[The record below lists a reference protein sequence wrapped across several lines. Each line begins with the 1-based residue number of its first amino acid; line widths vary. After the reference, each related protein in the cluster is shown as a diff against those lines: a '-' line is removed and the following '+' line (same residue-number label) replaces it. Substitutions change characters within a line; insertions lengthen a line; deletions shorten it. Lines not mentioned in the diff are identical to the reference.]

1 MKKPERSYADSDV
14 QMLKMAHEES
24 NHHTT
29 AHMLNELKEEKDIE
43 SFIKRNEQ
51 SFNSKSIS
59 DHMEGLLEKY
69 GISKTEAILRAD
81 IERGYGYQILRG
93 IRDAARD
100 KYIRLAL
107 GIGLD
112 LNDTQHMLM
121 IARHGV
127 LYPKVMRDALLI
139 FCINKKCD
147 VFTVQSLLFDHH
159 LDTLE

>member
-1 MKKPERSYADSDV
+1 MKKPKLQCADKNAGV
-14 QMLKMAHEES
+14 EQT
-24 NHHTT
+24 NQNTVHTT
-29 AHMLNELKEEKDIE
+29 ALLLNELIEEKDIE
-43 SFIKRNEQ
+43 SFLKRNEQ
-51 SFNSKSIS
+51 SFYNKSIS
-59 DHMEGLLEKY
+59 DHLESLLNKY
-69 GISKTEAILRAD
+69 GISKNEAILRAD

-93 IRDAARD
+93 LRDAKRD

-112 LNDTQHMLM
+112 LNDTQHLLM

-139 FCINKKCD
+139 FCINNKYD
-147 VFTVQSLLFDHH
+147 TFTVQSLLFDHH